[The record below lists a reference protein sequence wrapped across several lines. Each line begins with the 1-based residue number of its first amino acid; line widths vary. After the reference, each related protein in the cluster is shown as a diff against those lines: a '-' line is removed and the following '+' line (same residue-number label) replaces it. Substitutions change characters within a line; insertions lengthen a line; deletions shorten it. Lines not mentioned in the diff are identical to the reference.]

1 MIANALLVT
10 IAVLLAVFFWL
21 MGELKFLIPY
31 RSVLYHRYGTVLL
44 AWLTVVFVNVFAAV
58 YAIERKFFLKDT
70 GQKLT
75 HIDKQIR
82 SGQSPVPPPR
92 TEEES

>member
-31 RSVLYHRYGTVLL
+31 RSVLYHQYGTVVL
-44 AWLTVVFVNVFAAV
+44 AWLIVVFVNVFAAV

-82 SGQSPVPPPR
+82 SGQSAVPPPR
-92 TEEES
+92 TEEEP